1 MSRSGSDSDNF
12 DEEQE
17 VGRFTIKPYQ
27 FEPRVDSDEAES
39 HSDGDPG
46 GVLGKILMGVCR
58 WDSET
63 LNLYQTTFMSFLQPY
78 SRLDAKNPYPIPD

>member
-27 FEPRVDSDEAES
+27 IEPRVDSDEAEN
-39 HSDGDPG
+39 HSDGDQLSDDDETANPRMQNSDWYVMIMYILDLLYKHNPAPG
-46 GVLGKILMGVCR
+46 FPSCMH
-58 WDSET
+58 
-63 LNLYQTTFMSFLQPY
+63 Q
-78 SRLDAKNPYPIPD
+78 

>member
-1 MSRSGSDSDNF
+1 MFLYFCR
-12 DEEQE
+12 
-17 VGRFTIKPYQ
+17 YL
-27 FEPRVDSDEAES
+27 
-39 HSDGDPG
+39 PG

-63 LNLYQTTFMSFLQPY
+63 LNLYQTMFMFPY

>member
-39 HSDGDPG
+39 HSEGDQ
-46 GVLGKILMGVCR
+46 LSDDDETAKFRLVCNDHVHFR
-58 WDSET
+58 
-63 LNLYQTTFMSFLQPY
+63 FVM
-78 SRLDAKNPYPIPD
+78 